1 MLLNLE
7 IFRAR
12 VQLDLRLEVTPVG
25 HEVDGR
31 LEVARAQD
39 GNRYLAEASLAIRLA
54 HDDLHRRRRV
64 SDQAATEVYNA
75 ALDRHQVLLVE
86 DVHLMAAEVDL
97 SFISARHFNRL
108 PFR

>member
-12 VQLDLRLEVTPVG
+12 VQLDLCLEIAPVG
-25 HEVDGR
+25 HEINCR
-31 LEVARAQD
+31 LKVARAQD
-39 GNRYLAEASLAIRLA
+39 RNRYLAEASLAIRLA

-64 SDQAATEVYNA
+64 SDQAATEVYYS

-86 DVHLMAAEVDL
+86 DVHLMATEVDL
-97 SFISARHFNRL
+97 SFISTRHFNWLSLR
-108 PFR
+108 